1 MLADDDTAI
10 LVHYELEGQMYAADG
25 VTVVTERSNATKRI
39 KVKTIGATTDIE
51 GLAAEIV
58 DKCKLIHHS
67 KIPKVEGLLRDLRD
81 REAGGGVRAPDQTPR
96 RDGGAGTTTA
106 DAPPS
111 SSAPAHPAPV
121 VTKGVV
127 RAVRGRKSFYDE
139 HQPVAVVRGA
149 PTAEAPA
156 NARRGTA
163 PKPSS
168 MSSISSPSSSSS
180 IGSKRAGVGAAPA
193 AAARP
198 QPRDEDP
205 TSPTLR
211 QMERLAIAED
221 ERVLRETT
229 AGGASMDLAYANARV
244 PSLANVKSH
253 AEDLDD
259 YLERLYDDDMN
270 ARVDATAR
278 IAALAR
284 RVENLPMLLGHDTL
298 VQTLARVLRE
308 EGRKSVDLATNVV
321 SVFFAFSN
329 YSQFHPAILENQMGD
344 ATMRIVD
351 LETKRHDDR
360 LETIKEQGE
369 LDEFTERRLAL
380 AERKQDRLLYVCFYM
395 LLNLSE
401 DPSVERKMKK
411 RNISVYL
418 CKALERRSV
427 DLLVLCVT
435 FLKKLSVYR
444 ENKDAMK
451 QCAVVDKL
459 ARFVPGQDVLLLA
472 TLRLLLNLSFD
483 EDMRKSMV
491 ERALIPRVV
500 DLMKNPHFQHV
511 SMALLYH
518 VSVDPG
524 TRGMF
529 AYTPAPKILMDFIL
543 QVEDLH
549 DAPELIALAVNV
561 TSNAKCAEIMCEHVV
576 SGPKRERGFDALVRR
591 GIRLRDPLAFKVIR
605 NVARASD
612 DARRNFTP
620 YVVDLIRLMK
630 EEEPGS
636 DLMVEVLGTL
646 ANLNCDALDIT
657 ETCQEHG
664 LLEYA
669 AILLSPGEVDDDVA
683 LEAVMFVG
691 SIVCEFNAQ
700 HVVDCG
706 LVERMYTLMSDKKED
721 DEFVLQ
727 IAHAFGAMLRCEA
740 TRERLL
746 RGTQVVHYLVDL
758 LQDTNVEVR
767 KCADSAL
774 DAVMDYE
781 EDWAVKIR
789 RLKFES
795 HNREWLDAT
804 RDGPGDGDVD
814 GPDGY
819 RYDPYH
825 EGPGGGG
832 YRDDEYGDYPDEY
845 RESPADMGMYSPG
858 TVLDNPQEYY
868 GEEEEE
874 VHPNGVGYGGY
885 RRENEYY

>member
-81 REAGGGVRAPDQTPR
+81 REAGGGVQAADPTPR
-96 RDGGAGTTTA
+96 RGEGARTTTA
-106 DAPPS
+106 DAPSS
-111 SSAPAHPAPV
+111 SSAEPPAPV

-139 HQPVAVVRGA
+139 HQPVAVAVRGA
-149 PTAEAPA
+149 PTANAPA
-156 NARRGTA
+156 NTRRGTA

-168 MSSISSPSSSSS
+168 ISSPAASSSS
-180 IGSKRAGVGAAPA
+180 IGSKRAGAAPA

-211 QMERLAIAED
+211 QMEQLAIDED
-221 ERVLRETT
+221 ERVLREAT

-529 AYTPAPKILMDFIL
+529 AYTPAPKILLDFIL

-561 TSNAKCAEIMCEHVV
+561 TTNAKCAEIMCEHVV
-576 SGPKRERGFDALVRR
+576 SGPKRERGFDALMRR

-804 RDGPGDGDVD
+804 RDGPDGC
-814 GPDGY
+814 

-874 VHPNGVGYGGY
+874 EVHPGGVGYGGY

>member
-1 MLADDDTAI
+1 MHPRTPAEVPPEA
-10 LVHYELEGQMYAADG
+10 LVDPSPAGR
-25 VTVVTERSNATKRI
+25 VV
-39 KVKTIGATTDIE
+39 
-51 GLAAEIV
+51 V
-58 DKCKLIHHS
+58 D
-67 KIPKVEGLLRDLRD
+67 R
-81 REAGGGVRAPDQTPR
+81 
-96 RDGGAGTTTA
+96 
-106 DAPPS
+106 
-111 SSAPAHPAPV
+111 
-121 VTKGVV
+121 
-127 RAVRGRKSFYDE
+127 
-139 HQPVAVVRGA
+139 
-149 PTAEAPA
+149 
-156 NARRGTA
+156 
-163 PKPSS
+163 
-168 MSSISSPSSSSS
+168 
-180 IGSKRAGVGAAPA
+180 SKRAGVGAAPA

-221 ERVLRETT
+221 ERVLREAT

-472 TLRLLLNLSFD
+472 TLRLLLNPFD
-483 EDMRKSMV
+483 EDMRNHG
-491 ERALIPRVV
+491 EGA
-500 DLMKNPHFQHV
+500 
-511 SMALLYH
+511 
-518 VSVDPG
+518 DPA
-524 TRGMF
+524 RG
-529 AYTPAPKILMDFIL
+529 
-543 QVEDLH
+543 
-549 DAPELIALAVNV
+549 
-561 TSNAKCAEIMCEHVV
+561 
-576 SGPKRERGFDALVRR
+576 
-591 GIRLRDPLAFKVIR
+591 
-605 NVARASD
+605 
-612 DARRNFTP
+612 
-620 YVVDLIRLMK
+620 
-630 EEEPGS
+630 
-636 DLMVEVLGTL
+636 
-646 ANLNCDALDIT
+646 
-657 ETCQEHG
+657 
-664 LLEYA
+664 
-669 AILLSPGEVDDDVA
+669 
-683 LEAVMFVG
+683 
-691 SIVCEFNAQ
+691 
-700 HVVDCG
+700 
-706 LVERMYTLMSDKKED
+706 
-721 DEFVLQ
+721 
-727 IAHAFGAMLRCEA
+727 
-740 TRERLL
+740 
-746 RGTQVVHYLVDL
+746 
-758 LQDTNVEVR
+758 
-767 KCADSAL
+767 
-774 DAVMDYE
+774 
-781 EDWAVKIR
+781 
-789 RLKFES
+789 
-795 HNREWLDAT
+795 
-804 RDGPGDGDVD
+804 
-814 GPDGY
+814 
-819 RYDPYH
+819 
-825 EGPGGGG
+825 
-832 YRDDEYGDYPDEY
+832 
-845 RESPADMGMYSPG
+845 
-858 TVLDNPQEYY
+858 
-868 GEEEEE
+868 
-874 VHPNGVGYGGY
+874 
-885 RRENEYY
+885 

>member
-81 REAGGGVRAPDQTPR
+81 RETGGGVQAADPTPR
-96 RDGGAGTTTA
+96 RGEGARTTTA
-106 DAPPS
+106 DAPSS
-111 SSAPAHPAPV
+111 SSAEPPAPV

-139 HQPVAVVRGA
+139 HQPVAVAVRGA
-149 PTAEAPA
+149 PTANAPA
-156 NARRGTA
+156 NTRRGTA

-168 MSSISSPSSSSS
+168 ISSPAASSSS
-180 IGSKRAGVGAAPA
+180 IGSKRAGAAPA

-211 QMERLAIAED
+211 QMEQLAIAED
-221 ERVLRETT
+221 ERVLREAT

-529 AYTPAPKILMDFIL
+529 AYTPAPKILLDFVL

-561 TSNAKCAEIMCEHVV
+561 TTNAKCAEIMCEHVV
-576 SGPKRERGFDALVRR
+576 SGPKRERGFDALMRR

-789 RLKFES
+789 QVKVRESQQGVARCDEGRTRRRRRRRTRRVSIRSVPRGTRRRRISRRRIRRLPRRVS
-795 HNREWLDAT
+795 RE
-804 RDGPGDGDVD
+804 
-814 GPDGY
+814 
-819 RYDPYH
+819 
-825 EGPGGGG
+825 PGG
-832 YRDDEYGDYPDEY
+832 YGHVFA
-845 RESPADMGMYSPG
+845 RHRPG
-858 TVLDNPQEYY
+858 
-868 GEEEEE
+868 
-874 VHPNGVGYGGY
+874 
-885 RRENEYY
+885 